1 MHNFSCDEFD
11 EYIQKKRR
19 SSMKQKL
26 MSSIGGC
33 LLLAFLLLAFPI
45 RGQAADPIIVT
56 DDDNGVKVQYELSKR
71 GDSADT
77 YSAVIS
83 FADEDATPEKLHIKS
98 KVKDANGT
106 SYEIRDIKSVAYKDS
121 LESVKIEEG
130 ITSMAEGVWGK
141 GYADSDTVTISFPS
155 TLEDVEDGF
164 LNWDKHSDSVIVP
177 TWLSKMKPENGVVY
191 AGKVAVYVPSAAE
204 ETGAAKETAI
214 TFKDGCTKIAH
225 KALFKN
231 TDVEKVNIPASV
243 KAIGGAAFSGCTE
256 LSQVNFAADAQ
267 IEDLGWRAFY
277 DCTALT
283 SIKIPDSVTRIGTET
298 FSGCTNLATIDISK
312 KSKLTQIEYGAF
324 GYYPYKIDL
333 KSLGEFS
340 DINPS
345 GPLTSVMGVKVEE
358 IYLPRESIKN
368 YGGGSAAGLFAG
380 CTTLEKVT
388 IGSSGDSKAQLP
400 YEMFAG
406 CTNLK
411 TVNMDKNVNTIGTA
425 AFAECTG
432 LKSIDLTGVKEIMP
446 YAFTKAGL
454 SEVTIPSSVEKIGG
468 IAFGGCISLETMT
481 LESRWS
487 GEDSVYRRMV
497 NILGNFSYVKGEYS
511 YNMHTSSEQVNNPI
525 RSNEEFREKY
535 PGQTAIKTLII
546 KNDGEGTAL
555 DNSSAFAAHLVSL
568 ENVTLPE
575 GMKTIPSGAFKQ
587 CFSLKKVVL
596 PSSIETIGNNA
607 FDSDVNLDI
616 DFTKLTNL
624 TSIGSQAF
632 SIINA
637 NGGNSVGGSYDK
649 KYTDEITDNGGIKN
663 IILPESVKTIGSGAF
678 FGQRNVKKIVIP
690 ESVTSIQGQA
700 FQMIPALE
708 ELEVYASLD
717 KVSGSSFN
725 EVFWSNTRN
734 DSTITGKLKKVIL
747 GESYSATGKIGSA
760 LFYGLDFDEIDIQ
773 MNNIQNLGSSMFM
786 KNTRLKSFTVP
797 KTVKVI
803 NQAAFYETTALK
815 DITIPKNVQTIDV
828 EAFRKSGLEKI
839 WILNKDLVI
848 KEPTTED
855 VTEEESASK
864 TKVYIY
870 NPKETV
876 EDFIAIPK
884 NVTIYGYAG
893 STAEAYAQK
902 NGNKFVVINPEN
914 KVIFDSVG
922 GSKVEEQT
930 IECGE
935 FAKKPADPAK
945 EGYTFKGWYTN
956 KECTNAFDFDKD
968 SIKEE
973 TTLYAKWEKNPSSKP
988 ETKPAI
994 KKNAKVTRGKYI
1006 YKVTSVTK
1014 KQNGNV
1020 QVCGFAKGKKAATIV
1035 IPSTITINGKKFKVT
1050 SIAPKAFLK
1059 NKTVKKVV
1067 IGNNVKIVGT
1077 KAFYN
1082 AKKLYTITIGK
1093 NVTTIKSQAFGKL
1106 PKLKKV
1112 VVRSKKLKKLKK
1124 IKKKIFKPVKHK
1136 FTIK

>member
-1 MHNFSCDEFD
+1 
-11 EYIQKKRR
+11 
-19 SSMKQKL
+19 
-26 MSSIGGC
+26 
-33 LLLAFLLLAFPI
+33 
-45 RGQAADPIIVT
+45 
-56 DDDNGVKVQYELSKR
+56 
-71 GDSADT
+71 
-77 YSAVIS
+77 
-83 FADEDATPEKLHIKS
+83 
-98 KVKDANGT
+98 
-106 SYEIRDIKSVAYKDS
+106 
-121 LESVKIEEG
+121 
-130 ITSMAEGVWGK
+130 
-141 GYADSDTVTISFPS
+141 
-155 TLEDVEDGF
+155 
-164 LNWDKHSDSVIVP
+164 
-177 TWLSKMKPENGVVY
+177 
-191 AGKVAVYVPSAAE
+191 
-204 ETGAAKETAI
+204 
-214 TFKDGCTKIAH
+214 
-225 KALFKN
+225 
-231 TDVEKVNIPASV
+231 
-243 KAIGGAAFSGCTE
+243 
-256 LSQVNFAADAQ
+256 
-267 IEDLGWRAFY
+267 
-277 DCTALT
+277 
-283 SIKIPDSVTRIGTET
+283 
-298 FSGCTNLATIDISK
+298 
-312 KSKLTQIEYGAF
+312 
-324 GYYPYKIDL
+324 
-333 KSLGEFS
+333 
-340 DINPS
+340 
-345 GPLTSVMGVKVEE
+345 
-358 IYLPRESIKN
+358 
-368 YGGGSAAGLFAG
+368 
-380 CTTLEKVT
+380 
-388 IGSSGDSKAQLP
+388 
-400 YEMFAG
+400 
-406 CTNLK
+406 
-411 TVNMDKNVNTIGTA
+411 MDKNVKTIGTA

-432 LKSIDLTGVKEIMP
+432 LKSIDLTEVKEVMS
-446 YAFTKAGL
+446 YAFIKAGL
-454 SEVTIPSSVEKIGG
+454 SEVTIPSSVEKIGA
-468 IAFGGCISLETMT
+468 ITFGGCTSLETMT
-481 LESRWS
+481 LESRLS
-487 GEDSVYRRMV
+487 GEDLGFRKMV
-497 NILGNFSYVKGEYS
+497 SILGNFSYVKGKYS
-511 YNMHTSSEQVNNPI
+511 YNMHTSDEQVNNPI
-525 RSNEEFREKY
+525 RSNEEFRAKY

-546 KNDGEGTAL
+546 KNDGVGTAL
-555 DNSSAFAAHLVSL
+555 DNSSAFAAHIVSL

-575 GMKTIPSGAFKQ
+575 GMETIPSGAFKQ

-596 PSSIETIGNNA
+596 PSSIKTIGNNA

-624 TSIGSQAF
+624 NSIGDYAF

-637 NGGNSVGGSYDK
+637 NGGNSAEGDSYT
-649 KYTDEITDNGGIKN
+649 KYKDEIKDGGIKN
-663 IILPESVKTIGSGAF
+663 IILPESVKTIGSRAF

-690 ESVTSIQGQA
+690 KSVTSIQGQA

-734 DSTITGKLKKVIL
+734 DSTGKLKKVIL

-786 KNTRLKSFTVP
+786 KNKKLKSFTVP

-815 DITIPKNVQTIDV
+815 DITIPKNVQTMDV

-855 VTEEESASK
+855 VTEEESAAK

-1067 IGNNVKIVGT
+1067 IGNNVKVVGT

>member
-1 MHNFSCDEFD
+1 M
-11 EYIQKKRR
+11 
-19 SSMKQKL
+19 
-26 MSSIGGC
+26 
-33 LLLAFLLLAFPI
+33 
-45 RGQAADPIIVT
+45 
-56 DDDNGVKVQYELSKR
+56 
-71 GDSADT
+71 
-77 YSAVIS
+77 
-83 FADEDATPEKLHIKS
+83 
-98 KVKDANGT
+98 
-106 SYEIRDIKSVAYKDS
+106 
-121 LESVKIEEG
+121 
-130 ITSMAEGVWGK
+130 
-141 GYADSDTVTISFPS
+141 
-155 TLEDVEDGF
+155 
-164 LNWDKHSDSVIVP
+164 
-177 TWLSKMKPENGVVY
+177 
-191 AGKVAVYVPSAAE
+191 
-204 ETGAAKETAI
+204 
-214 TFKDGCTKIAH
+214 
-225 KALFKN
+225 
-231 TDVEKVNIPASV
+231 
-243 KAIGGAAFSGCTE
+243 
-256 LSQVNFAADAQ
+256 NFAADAQ
-267 IEDLGWRAFY
+267 IEDLDWRAFY

-298 FSGCTNLATIDISK
+298 FSGCTSLATIDISK
-312 KSKLTQIEYGAF
+312 ESKLTKIEYGAF

-333 KSLGEFS
+333 KSLGNFY

-345 GPLTSVMGVKVEE
+345 GPSTSAQGVKVKE
-358 IYLPRESIKN
+358 IYLPKESIKN

-388 IGSSGDSKAQLP
+388 IGSSGDSKAELTKAELP

-406 CTNLK
+406 CTNLT
-411 TVNMDKNVNTIGTA
+411 TVNMDKNVKTIGTA

-432 LKSIDLTGVKEIMP
+432 LKSIDLTEVKEVMS
-446 YAFTKAGL
+446 YAFIKAGL
-454 SEVTIPSSVEKIGG
+454 SEVTIPSSVEKIGA
-468 IAFGGCISLETMT
+468 ITFGGCTSLETMT
-481 LESRWS
+481 LESRLS
-487 GEDSVYRRMV
+487 GEDLGFRKMV
-497 NILGNFSYVKGEYS
+497 SILGNFSYVKGKYS
-511 YNMHTSSEQVNNPI
+511 YNMHTSDEQVNNPI
-525 RSNEEFREKY
+525 RSNEEFRAKY

-546 KNDGEGTAL
+546 KNDGVGTAL
-555 DNSSAFAAHLVSL
+555 DNSSAFAAHIVSL

-575 GMKTIPSGAFKQ
+575 GMETIPSGAFKQ

-596 PSSIETIGNNA
+596 PSSIKTIGNNA

-624 TSIGSQAF
+624 NSIGDYAF

-637 NGGNSVGGSYDK
+637 NGGNSAEGDSYT
-649 KYTDEITDNGGIKN
+649 KYKDEIKDGGIKN
-663 IILPESVKTIGSGAF
+663 IILPESVKTIGSRAF

-690 ESVTSIQGQA
+690 KSVTSIQGQA

-786 KNTRLKSFTVP
+786 KNKKLKSFTVP

-815 DITIPKNVQTIDV
+815 DITIPKNVQTMDV

-855 VTEEESASK
+855 VTEEESAAK

-1067 IGNNVKIVGT
+1067 IGNNVKVVGT

>member
-1 MHNFSCDEFD
+1 
-11 EYIQKKRR
+11 
-19 SSMKQKL
+19 MKQKL

-45 RGQAADPIIVT
+45 RGQAADSITVT

-71 GDSADT
+71 GDSAGT
-77 YSAVIS
+77 YSAAIS
-83 FADEDATPEKLHIKS
+83 FVDEDATPEELHIKS
-98 KVKDANGT
+98 KVTDENGT
-106 SYEIRDIKSVAYKDS
+106 SYAIRDIKSVAYKDS
-121 LESVKIEEG
+121 LKLVKIEEG
-130 ITSMAEGVWGK
+130 ITSMAGGAWK
-141 GYADSDTVTISFPS
+141 TGYADSDTVTISFPS

-164 LNWDKHSDSVIVP
+164 LNWDKHPDSVIVP
-177 TWLSKMKPENGVVY
+177 KWLSKMKPENGVVY

-497 NILGNFSYVKGEYS
+497 NILGNFSYVKGKYS

>member
-1 MHNFSCDEFD
+1 
-11 EYIQKKRR
+11 
-19 SSMKQKL
+19 MKQKL

-56 DDDNGVKVQYELSKR
+56 DDDNGVKVQYELSQR
-71 GDSADT
+71 RDSADT

-130 ITSMAEGVWGK
+130 ITSMAEGVWEK

-164 LNWDKHSDSVIVP
+164 LNWDKHPDSVIVP

-191 AGKVAVYVPSAAE
+191 AGKVAVYVPKAE
-204 ETGAAKETAI
+204 NDASKVSEI

-231 TDVEKVNIPASV
+231 TDVTKVNIPASV
-243 KAIGGAAFSGCTE
+243 KAIGGAAFAGCTE
-256 LSQVNFAADAQ
+256 LSQVNFAANAQ
-267 IEDLGWRAFY
+267 IEDLDWRAFY

-298 FSGCTNLATIDISK
+298 FSGCTSLATIDISK
-312 KSKLTQIEYGAF
+312 ESKLTRIEYGAF

-333 KSLGEFS
+333 KSLGDFS

-345 GPLTSVMGVKVEE
+345 GTLKDGLGVKVKE
-358 IYLPRESIKN
+358 IYLPKESIKN
-368 YGGGSAAGLFAG
+368 YKGGSAAGLFAG

-388 IGSSGDSKAQLP
+388 IGSSGDAKAELP

-406 CTNLK
+406 CTNLT
-411 TVNMDKNVNTIGTA
+411 TVNMDKNVKTIGTA

-432 LKSIDLTGVKEIMP
+432 LKSIDLTEVKEVMS

-454 SEVTIPSSVEKIGG
+454 SEVTIPSSVEKIGA
-468 IAFGGCISLETMT
+468 IAFGGCTSLETMT

-487 GEDSVYRRMV
+487 GEDSESRRMV
-497 NILGNFSYVKGEYS
+497 NILGNFSYVKGKYS

-994 KKNAKVTRGKYI
+994 KKNAKVTSGKYI

-1014 KQNGNV
+1014 NQTGTI
-1020 QVCGFAKGKKAATIV
+1020 QICGFAKGKKAATIV

-1067 IGNNVKIVGT
+1067 IGNNVKVVGT

-1124 IKKKIFKPVKHK
+1124 IKKKIDALSQ
-1136 FTIK
+1136 

>member
-1 MHNFSCDEFD
+1 
-11 EYIQKKRR
+11 
-19 SSMKQKL
+19 MKQKL

-33 LLLAFLLLAFPI
+33 LLLAFLLLAFPT
-45 RGQAADPIIVT
+45 RGQAADSITVT
-56 DDDNGVKVQYELSKR
+56 DDDNGVKVQYELSQR
-71 GDSADT
+71 RDSADT
-77 YSAVIS
+77 YSAAIS
-83 FADEDATPEKLHIKS
+83 FADEDAQPEELHIKS
-98 KVKDANGT
+98 KVTDENGT
-106 SYEIRDIKSVAYKDS
+106 SYAIRDIKSVAYKDS

-130 ITSMAEGVWGK
+130 ITSMDGGAWEK
-141 GYADSDTVTISFPS
+141 GYANSDTVKISFPS

-164 LNWDKHSDSVIVP
+164 LNWDKHPDSVIVP

-191 AGKVAVYVPSAAE
+191 AGKVAVYVPEAE
-204 ETGAAKETAI
+204 KVSEI

-231 TDVEKVNIPASV
+231 TDVKKVNIPASV
-243 KAIGGAAFSGCTE
+243 KAIGGAAFAGCTN

-267 IEDLGWRAFY
+267 IEDLDWRAFY

-298 FSGCTNLATIDISK
+298 FSGCTSLATIDISK
-312 KSKLTQIEYGAF
+312 ESKLTKIEYGAF

-333 KSLGEFS
+333 KSLGNFY

-345 GPLTSVMGVKVEE
+345 GPSTSAQGVKVKE
-358 IYLPRESIKN
+358 IYLPKESIKN

-388 IGSSGDSKAQLP
+388 IGSSGDSKAELTKAELP

-406 CTNLK
+406 CTNLT
-411 TVNMDKNVNTIGTA
+411 TVNMDKNVKTIGTA

-432 LKSIDLTGVKEIMP
+432 LKSIDLTEVKEVMS
-446 YAFTKAGL
+446 YAFIKAGL
-454 SEVTIPSSVEKIGG
+454 SEVTIPSSVEKIGA
-468 IAFGGCISLETMT
+468 ITFGGCTSLETMT
-481 LESRWS
+481 LESRLS
-487 GEDSVYRRMV
+487 GEDLGFRKMV
-497 NILGNFSYVKGEYS
+497 SILGNFSYVKGKYS
-511 YNMHTSSEQVNNPI
+511 YNMHTSDEQVNNPI
-525 RSNEEFREKY
+525 RSNEEFRAKY

-546 KNDGEGTAL
+546 KNDGVGTAL
-555 DNSSAFAAHLVSL
+555 DNSSAFAAHIVSL

-575 GMKTIPSGAFKQ
+575 GMETIPSGAFKQ

-596 PSSIETIGNNA
+596 PSSIKTIGNNA

-624 TSIGSQAF
+624 NSNGDYAF

-637 NGGNSVGGSYDK
+637 NGGNSAEGDSYT
-649 KYTDEITDNGGIKN
+649 KYKDEIKDGGIKN
-663 IILPESVKTIGSGAF
+663 IILPESVKTIGSRAF

-690 ESVTSIQGQA
+690 KSVTSIQGQA

-734 DSTITGKLKKVIL
+734 DSTGKLKKVIL

-786 KNTRLKSFTVP
+786 KNKKLKSFTVP

>member
-1 MHNFSCDEFD
+1 
-11 EYIQKKRR
+11 
-19 SSMKQKL
+19 MKQKL

-33 LLLAFLLLAFPI
+33 LLLAFLLLVFPI
-45 RGQAADPIIVT
+45 RGQAADSITVT

-71 GDSADT
+71 GDSAGT
-77 YSAVIS
+77 YSAAIS
-83 FADEDATPEKLHIKS
+83 FVDEDATPEKLHIKS
-98 KVKDANGT
+98 KVTDANGT
-106 SYEIRDIKSVAYKDS
+106 YEIKNIESVAYKNS
-121 LESVKIEEG
+121 LKLVKIEEG
-130 ITSMAEGVWGK
+130 ITSMAGGAWK
-141 GYADSDTVTISFPS
+141 TGYADSDTVKISFPS
-155 TLEDVEDGF
+155 TLEDVEDSF
-164 LNWDKHSDSVIVP
+164 LNWDKHQDSVIVP
-177 TWLSKMKPENGVVY
+177 KWLSKMQSENGVVY
-191 AGKVAVYVPSAAE
+191 AGKVAVYVPKAE
-204 ETGAAKETAI
+204 NDASKVSEI

-231 TDVEKVNIPASV
+231 TDVTKVNIPASV
-243 KAIGGAAFSGCTE
+243 KAIGGAAFSGCTN
-256 LSQVNFAADAQ
+256 LLQVNFAANAQ
-267 IEDLGWRAFY
+267 IKDLDWRAFY

-298 FSGCTNLATIDISK
+298 FSGCTSLATIDISK
-312 KSKLTQIEYGAF
+312 ESKLTKIEYGAF

-333 KSLGEFS
+333 KSLGNFY

-345 GPLTSVMGVKVEE
+345 GPSTSAQGVKVKE
-358 IYLPRESIKN
+358 IYLPKESIKN

-388 IGSSGDSKAQLP
+388 IGSSGDAKAELPKAELP

-487 GEDSVYRRMV
+487 GEDSGYRRMV

-525 RSNEEFREKY
+525 RSNEEFRANY

-624 TSIGSQAF
+624 TSIGDYAF

-637 NGGNSVGGSYDK
+637 NGGNSAEGDSYT
-649 KYTDEITDNGGIKN
+649 KYKDEIKDGGIKN
-663 IILPESVKTIGSGAF
+663 IILPESVKTIGSRAF

-690 ESVTSIQGQA
+690 KSVTSIQGQA

-734 DSTITGKLKKVIL
+734 DSTGKLKKVIL

-803 NQAAFYETTALK
+803 NQAAFYGTTALK
-815 DITIPKNVQTIDV
+815 DITIPKNVQTMDV

-855 VTEEESASK
+855 VTEEESAAK

-870 NPKETV
+870 DPKETV
-876 EDFIAIPK
+876 KDFIAIPK
-884 NVTIYGYAG
+884 DVTIYGYAG
-893 STAEAYAQK
+893 STAEAYAKQ

-988 ETKPAI
+988 ETPAKPETKPAI

-1014 KQNGNV
+1014 NQTGTV
-1020 QVCGFAKGKKAATIV
+1020 QVCGFAKGKKAATIA

-1067 IGNNVKIVGT
+1067 IGNNVKVVGT

-1082 AKKLYTITIGK
+1082 AKKLHTITIGK
-1093 NVTTIKSQAFGKL
+1093 NVITIKSQAFGKL

>member
-1 MHNFSCDEFD
+1 
-11 EYIQKKRR
+11 
-19 SSMKQKL
+19 MKQKL

-45 RGQAADPIIVT
+45 RGQAADPITVT
-56 DDDNGVKVQYELSKR
+56 DGGVVQYKLSQR
-71 GDSADT
+71 EDSAGT
-77 YSAVIS
+77 YSAAIS
-83 FADEDATPEKLHIKS
+83 FADGAQPEELHIKS
-98 KVKDANGT
+98 KVTDANGT

-121 LESVKIEEG
+121 LRSVEIEEG
-130 ITSMAEGVWGK
+130 ITSMAGGAWGN

-164 LNWDKHSDSVIVP
+164 LKWEDKQQNSVIVP
-177 TWLSKMKPENGVVY
+177 KWLSKMQSENGVVY
-191 AGKVAVYVPSAAE
+191 AGQVAVYVSDAS
-204 ETGAAKETAI
+204 KVSKI

-231 TDVEKVNIPASV
+231 TDVKKVNIPASV
-243 KAIGGAAFSGCTE
+243 KAIGGAAFSGCTN

-267 IEDLGWRAFY
+267 IEDLDWRAFY

-298 FSGCTNLATIDISK
+298 FSGCTSLATVDISK
-312 KSKLTQIEYGAF
+312 ESKLTQIEYGAF
-324 GYYPYKIDL
+324 GYYPCKKLDVNSIWENKYVNKPQESRYYLAAYRPDEIRDNAGVPVKKIY
-333 KSLGEFS
+333 
-340 DINPS
+340 IP
-345 GPLTSVMGVKVEE
+345 
-358 IYLPRESIKN
+358 
-368 YGGGSAAGLFAG
+368 AAVAATGLFAQSE
-380 CTTLEKVT
+380 TLEEVT
-388 IGSSGDSKAQLP
+388 FGNAEGISVELP
-400 YEMFAG
+400 FEMFAQ

-411 TVNMDKNVNTIGTA
+411 TVNFDGNVSNIGVA
-425 AFAECTG
+425 AFTGCESLQSVNLDGVESLDVYAFAKTG
-432 LKSIDLTGVKEIMP
+432 LK
-446 YAFTKAGL
+446 
-454 SEVTIPSSVEKIGG
+454 EVTIPESVSNVRE
-468 IAFGGCISLETMT
+468 IAFGGCTALETMT
-481 LESRWS
+481 IESS
-487 GEDSVYRRMV
+487 LSKQSVSQLSD
-497 NILGNFSYVKGEYS
+497 ILGNIDYGPIVYDEDGKEINYYF
-511 YNMHTSSEQVNNPI
+511 HTTNVQQNTPV
-525 RSNEEFREKY
+525 RSNAAFKKLY
-535 PGQTAIKTLII
+535 PNQTALRVLNIKKDSNG
-546 KNDGEGTAL
+546 KNVLEER
-555 DNSSAFAAHLVSL
+555 SSFAAHLPGL
-568 ENVTLPE
+568 EEVTLPE
-575 GMKTIPSGAFKQ
+575 GIKKIPSYAFSQ
-587 CFSLKKVVL
+587 CFSLKDVAIPESVQ
-596 PSSIETIGNNA
+596 TIGIQA
-607 FDSDVNLDI
+607 FSFDVSLDI

-624 TSIGSQAF
+624 TSIEWGAF

-637 NGGNSVGGSYDK
+637 NGGNSAGGDDDTR
-649 KYTDEITDNGGIKN
+649 YTDEITDNGGIKN
-663 IILPESVKTIGSGAF
+663 IILPESVNTIGSGAF

-690 ESVTSIQGQA
+690 KSVTSIGTSA

-708 ELEVYASLD
+708 ELEIYASLNMVD
-717 KVSGSSFN
+717 HTSFDN
-725 EVFWSNTRN
+725 VFWSNTRKN
-734 DSTITGKLKKVIL
+734 KSTVKGKLKKIIL
-747 GESYSATGKIGSA
+747 GENYSATGEIGSA

-803 NQAAFYETTALK
+803 NQAAFYETTELK
-815 DITIPKNVQTIDV
+815 EITIPKNVQTMDV

-848 KEPTTED
+848 KEPTTEN
-855 VTEEESASK
+855 VTEEESAAK

-870 NPKETV
+870 NPKEKV
-876 EDFIAIPK
+876 KDFIAIPK
-884 NVTIYGYAG
+884 DVTIYGYAG
-893 STAEAYAQK
+893 STAEAYAKQ
-902 NGNKFVVINPEN
+902 NGNKFVAINPEN

-973 TTLYAKWEKNPSSKP
+973 TTLYAKWEKNSSTKP
-988 ETKPAI
+988 VTPTEPTTAADQTKPAAGETI
-994 KKNAKVTRGKYI
+994 QKNTKVTRGKYI

-1014 KQNGNV
+1014 NQTGTV
-1020 QVCGFAKGKKAATIV
+1020 QVCGFAKGKKAATIA

-1059 NKTVKKVV
+1059 NKTAKKVV
-1067 IGNNVKIVGT
+1067 IGNNVKVVGT

-1082 AKKLYTITIGK
+1082 AKKLHTITIGK
-1093 NVTTIKSQAFGKL
+1093 NVTTIKRQAFGKL

>member
-1 MHNFSCDEFD
+1 
-11 EYIQKKRR
+11 
-19 SSMKQKL
+19 MKQKL

-45 RGQAADPIIVT
+45 RGQAADSITVT
-56 DDDNGVKVQYELSKR
+56 DDDNGVKVQYELSQR
-71 GDSADT
+71 RDSADT
-77 YSAVIS
+77 YSAAIS
-83 FADEDATPEKLHIKS
+83 FADEDATPEELHIKS
-98 KVKDANGT
+98 KVTDANGT
-106 SYEIRDIKSVAYKDS
+106 SYAIRDIKRVAYKDS
-121 LESVKIEEG
+121 LKLVKIEEG
-130 ITSMAEGVWGK
+130 ITSMAGGAWK
-141 GYADSDTVTISFPS
+141 TGYADSDTVTISFPS

-164 LNWDKHSDSVIVP
+164 LNWDKHPDSVIVP
-177 TWLSKMKPENGVVY
+177 KWLSKMKPENGVVY

-243 KAIGGAAFSGCTE
+243 KAIGGAAFSGCTN
-256 LSQVNFAADAQ
+256 LSQVNFAANAQ

-368 YGGGSAAGLFAG
+368 YGGGSAAGIFAG

-388 IGSSGDSKAQLP
+388 IGSSGDSKAELP

-994 KKNAKVTRGKYI
+994 KKNAKVTSGKYI

-1014 KQNGNV
+1014 NQTGTI
-1020 QVCGFAKGKKAATIV
+1020 QICGFAKGKKAATIV

-1067 IGNNVKIVGT
+1067 IGNNVKVVGT

>member
-1 MHNFSCDEFD
+1 
-11 EYIQKKRR
+11 
-19 SSMKQKL
+19 MKQKL

-45 RGQAADPIIVT
+45 RGQAADSITVT
-56 DDDNGVKVQYELSKR
+56 DDDNGVKVQYELSQR
-71 GDSADT
+71 RDSADT
-77 YSAVIS
+77 YSAAIS

-164 LNWDKHSDSVIVP
+164 LNWDKHPDSVIVP

-191 AGKVAVYVPSAAE
+191 AGKVAVYVPEAE
-204 ETGAAKETAI
+204 KVSEI

-231 TDVEKVNIPASV
+231 TDVKKVNIPASV
-243 KAIGGAAFSGCTE
+243 KAIGGAAFSGCTN
-256 LSQVNFAADAQ
+256 LSQVNFAANAQ

-277 DCTALT
+277 DCTVLT

-298 FSGCTNLATIDISK
+298 FSGCTSLATIDISK
-312 KSKLTQIEYGAF
+312 ESKLTQIEYGAF
-324 GYYPYKIDL
+324 GYYPCKKL
-333 KSLGEFS
+333 
-340 DINPS
+340 DINSIWENKYVNDPQRS
-345 GPLTSVMGVKVEE
+345 RYLIPLSTNGIRDKAGVPVKK
-358 IYLPRESIKN
+358 IYIP
-368 YGGGSAAGLFAG
+368 AAVAATGLFAQSE
-380 CTTLEKVT
+380 TLEEVTFGKAEGIKKVE
-388 IGSSGDSKAQLP
+388 LP
-400 YEMFAG
+400 FEMFAQ

-411 TVNMDKNVNTIGTA
+411 TVNFDGNVNNIGVA
-425 AFAECTG
+425 AFIGCESLQSVNLDGVESLDTYAFAKSG
-432 LKSIDLTGVKEIMP
+432 LK
-446 YAFTKAGL
+446 
-454 SEVTIPSSVEKIGG
+454 EVTIPQSVSNVGA
-468 IAFGGCISLETMT
+468 IAFGGCTALETMT
-481 LESRWS
+481 IESSLS
-487 GEDSVYRRMV
+487 GQSQYARQLLD
-497 NILGNFSYVKGEYS
+497 ILGNIDYVK
-511 YNMHTSSEQVNNPI
+511 NDNLHTTNVQQNTPV
-525 RSNEEFREKY
+525 RSNADFRKLY
-535 PGQTAIKTLII
+535 PNQTALRVLNIKMDSNG
-546 KNDGEGTAL
+546 KNVLEGRK
-555 DNSSAFAAHLVSL
+555 NFAAHLPSL
-568 ENVTLPE
+568 EEVTLPE
-575 GMKTIPSGAFKQ
+575 GIKEIPPTTFLQ
-587 CFSLKKVVL
+587 CFSLKDV
-596 PSSIETIGNNA
+596 SIPESVQTIGYQA
-607 FDSDVNLDI
+607 FSCDISLDI

-624 TSIGSQAF
+624 TSIGDYAF

-637 NGGNSVGGSYDK
+637 NGGNSAEGDSYT
-649 KYTDEITDNGGIKN
+649 KYKDEIKDGGIKN

-690 ESVTSIQGQA
+690 KSVTSIQGQA

-734 DSTITGKLKKVIL
+734 DSTITGKLKKIIL
-747 GESYSATGKIGSA
+747 GENYSATGKIGSA

-786 KNTRLKSFTVP
+786 KNKKLKSFTVP

>member
-1 MHNFSCDEFD
+1 M
-11 EYIQKKRR
+11 
-19 SSMKQKL
+19 
-26 MSSIGGC
+26 
-33 LLLAFLLLAFPI
+33 
-45 RGQAADPIIVT
+45 
-56 DDDNGVKVQYELSKR
+56 
-71 GDSADT
+71 
-77 YSAVIS
+77 
-83 FADEDATPEKLHIKS
+83 
-98 KVKDANGT
+98 
-106 SYEIRDIKSVAYKDS
+106 
-121 LESVKIEEG
+121 
-130 ITSMAEGVWGK
+130 
-141 GYADSDTVTISFPS
+141 
-155 TLEDVEDGF
+155 
-164 LNWDKHSDSVIVP
+164 
-177 TWLSKMKPENGVVY
+177 
-191 AGKVAVYVPSAAE
+191 
-204 ETGAAKETAI
+204 
-214 TFKDGCTKIAH
+214 
-225 KALFKN
+225 
-231 TDVEKVNIPASV
+231 
-243 KAIGGAAFSGCTE
+243 
-256 LSQVNFAADAQ
+256 NFAADAQ
-267 IEDLGWRAFY
+267 IEDLDWRAFY

-298 FSGCTNLATIDISK
+298 FSGCTSLATIDISK
-312 KSKLTQIEYGAF
+312 ESKLTKIEYGAF

-333 KSLGEFS
+333 KSLGNFY

-345 GPLTSVMGVKVEE
+345 GPSTSAQGVKVKE
-358 IYLPRESIKN
+358 IYLPKESIKN

-388 IGSSGDSKAQLP
+388 IGSSGDSKAELTKAELP

-406 CTNLK
+406 CTNLT
-411 TVNMDKNVNTIGTA
+411 TVNMDKNVKTIGTA

-432 LKSIDLTGVKEIMP
+432 LKSIDLTEVKEVMS
-446 YAFTKAGL
+446 YAFIKAGL
-454 SEVTIPSSVEKIGG
+454 SEVTIPSSVEKIGA
-468 IAFGGCISLETMT
+468 ITFGGCTSLETMT
-481 LESRWS
+481 LESRLS
-487 GEDSVYRRMV
+487 GEDLGFRKMV
-497 NILGNFSYVKGEYS
+497 SILGNFSYVKGKYS
-511 YNMHTSSEQVNNPI
+511 YNMHTSDEQVNNPI
-525 RSNEEFREKY
+525 RSNEEFRAKY

-546 KNDGEGTAL
+546 KNDGVGTAL
-555 DNSSAFAAHLVSL
+555 DNSSAFAAHIVSL

-575 GMKTIPSGAFKQ
+575 GMETIPSGAFKQ
-587 CFSLKKVVL
+587 CVSLKKVVL
-596 PSSIETIGNNA
+596 PSSIKTIGNNA

-624 TSIGSQAF
+624 NSIGDYAF

-637 NGGNSVGGSYDK
+637 NGGNSAEGDSYT
-649 KYTDEITDNGGIKN
+649 KYKDEIKDGGIKN
-663 IILPESVKTIGSGAF
+663 IILPESVKTIGSRAF

-690 ESVTSIQGQA
+690 KSVTSIQGQA

-734 DSTITGKLKKVIL
+734 DSTGKLKKVIL

-786 KNTRLKSFTVP
+786 KNKKLKSFTVP

-815 DITIPKNVQTIDV
+815 DITIPKNVQTMDV

-855 VTEEESASK
+855 VTEEESAAK

-1067 IGNNVKIVGT
+1067 IGNNVKVVGT

>member
-1 MHNFSCDEFD
+1 
-11 EYIQKKRR
+11 
-19 SSMKQKL
+19 MKQKL

-45 RGQAADPIIVT
+45 RGQAADSITVT
-56 DDDNGVKVQYELSKR
+56 DNDNGVKVQYELSQR
-71 GDSADT
+71 RDSADT
-77 YSAVIS
+77 YSAAIS
-83 FADEDATPEKLHIKS
+83 FADEDAQPQELHIKS
-98 KVKDANGT
+98 KVTDENGT
-106 SYEIRDIKSVAYKDS
+106 SYEIKNIESVAYKDS
-121 LESVKIEEG
+121 LQSVKIEEG
-130 ITSMAEGVWGK
+130 ITSMAGGAWK
-141 GYADSDTVTISFPS
+141 NGYADSDTVTISFPS
-155 TLEDVEDGF
+155 TLEDVEDSF
-164 LNWDKHSDSVIVP
+164 LKWKEHPNSVIVP
-177 TWLSKMKPENGVVY
+177 KWLSKMKPENGVVY
-191 AGKVAVYVPSAAE
+191 AGKVAVYVPTAE
-204 ETGAAKETAI
+204 NDASKVSEI

-243 KAIGGAAFSGCTE
+243 KAIGGAAFAGCTN
-256 LSQVNFAADAQ
+256 LSQVNFAANAQ
-267 IEDLGWRAFY
+267 IEDLDWRAFY

-283 SIKIPDSVTRIGTET
+283 SIKIPNSVTRIGTET
-298 FSGCTNLATIDISK
+298 FSGCTSLATIDISK
-312 KSKLTQIEYGAF
+312 ESKLTKIEYGAF

-388 IGSSGDSKAQLP
+388 IGSSGDAKAELP

-690 ESVTSIQGQA
+690 KSVTSIQGQA

-815 DITIPKNVQTIDV
+815 DITIPKNVKTMDV

-848 KEPTTED
+848 KEPTTEA
-855 VTEEESASK
+855 VTEEESATK
-864 TKVYIY
+864 TKVYTAS
-870 NPKETV
+870 NESV
-876 EDFIAIPK
+876 EDFVAIPK
-884 NVTIYGYAG
+884 NVTIYGYAD
-893 STAEAYAQK
+893 STAEAYAKK
-902 NGNKFVVINPEN
+902 NGNTFIAINPEN
-914 KVIFDSVG
+914 KVIFDSLG

-930 IECGE
+930 VECGE
-935 FAKKPADPAK
+935 MAKKPADPAK

-988 ETKPAI
+988 GTPAKPVTKPAI

-1020 QVCGFAKGKKAATIV
+1020 QVCGFAKGKKAATIA

-1067 IGNNVKIVGT
+1067 IGNNVKVVGT

-1082 AKKLYTITIGK
+1082 AKKLHTITIGK

>member
-1 MHNFSCDEFD
+1 
-11 EYIQKKRR
+11 
-19 SSMKQKL
+19 MKQKL

>member
-1 MHNFSCDEFD
+1 
-11 EYIQKKRR
+11 
-19 SSMKQKL
+19 MKQKL

-45 RGQAADPIIVT
+45 RGQAADSITVT

-71 GDSADT
+71 GDSAGT
-77 YSAVIS
+77 YSAAIS
-83 FADEDATPEKLHIKS
+83 FVDEDATPEELHIKS
-98 KVKDANGT
+98 KVTDENGT
-106 SYEIRDIKSVAYKDS
+106 SYAIRDIKSVAYKDS
-121 LESVKIEEG
+121 LKLVKIEEG
-130 ITSMAEGVWGK
+130 ITSMAGGAWK
-141 GYADSDTVTISFPS
+141 TGYADSDTVTISFPS

-164 LNWDKHSDSVIVP
+164 LNWDKHPDSVIVP
-177 TWLSKMKPENGVVY
+177 KWLSKMKPENGVVY

-345 GPLTSVMGVKVEE
+345 GPLKDGLGVKVKE
-358 IYLPRESIKN
+358 IYLPKESIKN
-368 YGGGSAAGLFAG
+368 YKGGSAAGLFAG

-388 IGSSGDSKAQLP
+388 IGSSGDAKAELP

-406 CTNLK
+406 CTNLT
-411 TVNMDKNVNTIGTA
+411 TVNMDKNVKTIGTA

-432 LKSIDLTGVKEIMP
+432 LKSIDLTEVKEVMS

-454 SEVTIPSSVEKIGG
+454 SEVTIPSSVEKIGA

-637 NGGNSVGGSYDK
+637 NGGNSAGGDDYK
-649 KYTDEITDNGGIKN
+649 RYYTDKIDNGGIKN
-663 IILPESVKTIGSGAF
+663 IILPESVKAIGSGAF

-734 DSTITGKLKKVIL
+734 DSTITGKLKKIIL
-747 GESYSATGKIGSA
+747 GENYSATGKIGSA

-786 KNTRLKSFTVP
+786 KNKKLKSFTVP

-994 KKNAKVTRGKYI
+994 KKNAKVTSGKYI

-1014 KQNGNV
+1014 NQTGTI
-1020 QVCGFAKGKKAATIV
+1020 QICGFAKGKKAATIV

-1067 IGNNVKIVGT
+1067 IGNNVKVVGT

>member
-1 MHNFSCDEFD
+1 
-11 EYIQKKRR
+11 
-19 SSMKQKL
+19 MKQKL

-45 RGQAADPIIVT
+45 RGQAADSITVT

-71 GDSADT
+71 GDSAGT
-77 YSAVIS
+77 YSAAIS
-83 FADEDATPEKLHIKS
+83 FVDEDATPEELHIKS
-98 KVKDANGT
+98 KVTDENGT
-106 SYEIRDIKSVAYKDS
+106 SYAIRDIKSVAYKDS
-121 LESVKIEEG
+121 LKLVKIEEG
-130 ITSMAEGVWGK
+130 ITSMAGGAWK
-141 GYADSDTVTISFPS
+141 TGYADSDTVTISFPS

-164 LNWDKHSDSVIVP
+164 LNWDKHPDSVIVP
-177 TWLSKMKPENGVVY
+177 KWLSKMKPENGVVY

-786 KNTRLKSFTVP
+786 KNKKLKSFTVP

>member
-1 MHNFSCDEFD
+1 
-11 EYIQKKRR
+11 
-19 SSMKQKL
+19 MKQKL

-33 LLLAFLLLAFPI
+33 LLLAFLLLAFPT
-45 RGQAADPIIVT
+45 RGQAADSITVT
-56 DDDNGVKVQYELSKR
+56 DDDNGVKVQYELSQR
-71 GDSADT
+71 RDSADT
-77 YSAVIS
+77 YSAAIS
-83 FADEDATPEKLHIKS
+83 FADEDAQPEELHIKS
-98 KVKDANGT
+98 KVTDENGT
-106 SYEIRDIKSVAYKDS
+106 SYAIRDIKSVAYKDS

-130 ITSMAEGVWGK
+130 ITSMDGGAWEK
-141 GYADSDTVTISFPS
+141 GYANSDTVKISFPS

-164 LNWDKHSDSVIVP
+164 LNWDKHPDSVIVP

-191 AGKVAVYVPSAAE
+191 AGKVAVYVPEAE
-204 ETGAAKETAI
+204 KVSEI

-231 TDVEKVNIPASV
+231 TDVKKVNIPASV
-243 KAIGGAAFSGCTE
+243 KAIGGAAFAGCTN

-267 IEDLGWRAFY
+267 IEDLDWRAFY

-298 FSGCTNLATIDISK
+298 FSGCTSLATIDISK
-312 KSKLTQIEYGAF
+312 ESKLTKIEYGAF

-333 KSLGEFS
+333 KSLGNFY

-345 GPLTSVMGVKVEE
+345 GPSTSAQGVKVKE
-358 IYLPRESIKN
+358 IYLPKESIKN

-388 IGSSGDSKAQLP
+388 IGSSGDSKAELTKAELP

-406 CTNLK
+406 CTNLT
-411 TVNMDKNVNTIGTA
+411 TVNMDKNVKTIGTA

-432 LKSIDLTGVKEIMP
+432 LKSIDLTEVKEVMS
-446 YAFTKAGL
+446 YAFIKAGL
-454 SEVTIPSSVEKIGG
+454 SEVTIPSSVEKIGA
-468 IAFGGCISLETMT
+468 ITFGGCTSLETMT
-481 LESRWS
+481 LESRLS
-487 GEDSVYRRMV
+487 GEDLGFRKMV
-497 NILGNFSYVKGEYS
+497 SILGNFSYVKGKYS
-511 YNMHTSSEQVNNPI
+511 YNMHTSDEQVNNPI
-525 RSNEEFREKY
+525 RSNEEFRAKY

-546 KNDGEGTAL
+546 KNDGVGTAL
-555 DNSSAFAAHLVSL
+555 DNSSAFAAHIVSL

-575 GMKTIPSGAFKQ
+575 GMETIPSGAFKQ

-596 PSSIETIGNNA
+596 PSSIKTIGNNA

-624 TSIGSQAF
+624 NSIGDYAF

-637 NGGNSVGGSYDK
+637 NGGNSAEGDSYT
-649 KYTDEITDNGGIKN
+649 KYKDEIKDGGIKN
-663 IILPESVKTIGSGAF
+663 IILPESVKTIGSRAF

-690 ESVTSIQGQA
+690 KSVTSIQGQA

-734 DSTITGKLKKVIL
+734 DSTGKLKKVIL

-786 KNTRLKSFTVP
+786 KNKKLKSFTVP

-815 DITIPKNVQTIDV
+815 DITIPKNVQTMDV

-855 VTEEESASK
+855 VTEEESAAK

-870 NPKETV
+870 DPKETV
-876 EDFIAIPK
+876 KDFIAIPK
-884 NVTIYGYAG
+884 DVTIYGYAG
-893 STAEAYAQK
+893 STAEAYAKQ
-902 NGNKFVVINPEN
+902 NGNKFVAINPEN

-988 ETKPAI
+988 EKPAKPETKPAI

-1014 KQNGNV
+1014 NQTGTV
-1020 QVCGFAKGKKAATIV
+1020 QISGFAKGKKAATIA

-1067 IGNNVKIVGT
+1067 IGNNVKVVGT

-1082 AKKLYTITIGK
+1082 AKKLHTITIGK

>member
-1 MHNFSCDEFD
+1 
-11 EYIQKKRR
+11 
-19 SSMKQKL
+19 MKQKL

-45 RGQAADPIIVT
+45 RGQAADSITVT

-71 GDSADT
+71 GDSAGT
-77 YSAVIS
+77 YSAAIS
-83 FADEDATPEKLHIKS
+83 FVDEDAQPEELHIKS
-98 KVKDANGT
+98 KVTDANGT
-106 SYEIRDIKSVAYKDS
+106 SYAIKNIESVAYKDS
-121 LESVKIEEG
+121 LRSVEIEKG
-130 ITSMAEGVWGK
+130 ITSMAGRAWGN
-141 GYADSDTVTISFPS
+141 GYAKSDIVTISFPS

-164 LNWDKHSDSVIVP
+164 LNWKDYPDSVSVP
-177 TWLSKMKPENGVVY
+177 KWLSKMQPENGVVY
-191 AGKVAVYVPSAAE
+191 AGKVAVYVPSVAE

-225 KALFKN
+225 KALLGN

-243 KAIGGAAFSGCTE
+243 KAIGGAAFAGCTN
-256 LSQVNFAADAQ
+256 LSQVNFAANAQ
-267 IEDLGWRAFY
+267 IEDLDWRAFY

-298 FSGCTNLATIDISK
+298 FSGCTSLATIDISK
-312 KSKLTQIEYGAF
+312 ESKLTQIEYGAF
-324 GYYPYKIDL
+324 GYYPCKGL
-333 KSLGEFS
+333 
-340 DINPS
+340 DINSIWENKYVDNSYQSKYLWPS
-345 GPLTSVMGVKVEE
+345 STSGIREHAGVPVKKIYIPAAVAATGLFAQSETLEE
-358 IYLPRESIKN
+358 VTFGKAESIK
-368 YGGGSAAGLFAG
+368 
-380 CTTLEKVT
+380 KVE
-388 IGSSGDSKAQLP
+388 LP
-400 YEMFAG
+400 FEMFAQ

-411 TVNMDKNVNTIGTA
+411 TVNFDGNVNKIGVA
-425 AFAECTG
+425 AFTGCKSLQSVNLDGVESLDTYAFAKTG
-432 LKSIDLTGVKEIMP
+432 LK
-446 YAFTKAGL
+446 
-454 SEVTIPSSVEKIGG
+454 EVTIPQSVSNVGAS
-468 IAFGGCISLETMT
+468 AFGSCTALETMT
-481 LESRWS
+481 IESS
-487 GEDSVYRRMV
+487 LSNQDRRA
-497 NILGNFSYVKGEYS
+497 NKLLDILGNINYVKDTNGKYGIQ
-511 YNMHTSSEQVNNPI
+511 YNDIHTTNIQQNTPV
-525 RSNEEFREKY
+525 RSNADFRKLYPNQTSLRVLNIKMDSNEKNV
-535 PGQTAIKTLII
+535 L
-546 KNDGEGTAL
+546 EGRS
-555 DNSSAFAAHLVSL
+555 NFVAHLPGL
-568 ENVTLPE
+568 EKVTLPE
-575 GMKTIPSGAFKQ
+575 GIKEIPSSTFLQ
-587 CFSLKKVVL
+587 CFSLKDVAIPESVQ
-596 PSSIETIGNNA
+596 TIGYQA
-607 FDSDVNLDI
+607 FSCDISLDI

-624 TSIGSQAF
+624 TSIEWGAF
-632 SIINA
+632 SVINA
-637 NGGNSVGGSYDK
+637 NGGNSVDGDYYTR
-649 KYTDEITDNGGIKN
+649 YTDEITDNGGIKN
-663 IILPESVKTIGSGAF
+663 IILPKSVKTIGSSAF

-690 ESVTSIQGQA
+690 KSVTSIQGQA

-717 KVSGSSFN
+717 MVSDSSFN

-773 MNNIQNLGSSMFM
+773 MNNIQNLGKSMFM
-786 KNTRLKSFTVP
+786 KNKKLKSFTVP

-803 NQAAFYETTALK
+803 NQAAFYETTELK
-815 DITIPKNVQTIDV
+815 EITIPKNVQTMDV

-855 VTEEESASK
+855 VTEEESAAK

-870 NPKETV
+870 DPKETV
-876 EDFIAIPK
+876 KDFIAIPK
-884 NVTIYGYAG
+884 DVTIYGYAG
-893 STAEAYAQK
+893 STAEAYAKQ
-902 NGNKFVVINPEN
+902 NGNKFVAINPEN

-1014 KQNGNV
+1014 NQTGTV
-1020 QVCGFAKGKKAATIV
+1020 QVCGFAKGKKAATIA

-1067 IGNNVKIVGT
+1067 IGNNVKVVGT

-1082 AKKLYTITIGK
+1082 AKKLHTITIGK

>member
-1 MHNFSCDEFD
+1 
-11 EYIQKKRR
+11 
-19 SSMKQKL
+19 MKQKL

-45 RGQAADPIIVT
+45 RGQAADSITVT

-71 GDSADT
+71 GDSAGT
-77 YSAVIS
+77 YSAAIS
-83 FADEDATPEKLHIKS
+83 FVDEDATPEELYIKS

-106 SYEIRDIKSVAYKDS
+106 SYEIRDIKSVAYKNS
-121 LESVKIEEG
+121 LQSVKIEEG
-130 ITSMAEGVWGK
+130 ITSMDGGAWEK
-141 GYADSDTVTISFPS
+141 GYANSDTVKISFPS
-155 TLEDVEDGF
+155 TLEDVEDSF
-164 LNWDKHSDSVIVP
+164 LNWDKHPDSVIVP
-177 TWLSKMKPENGVVY
+177 KWLSKMQSENGVVY
-191 AGKVAVYVPSAAE
+191 AGKVAVYVPKAE
-204 ETGAAKETAI
+204 NDASKVSEI

-231 TDVEKVNIPASV
+231 TDVTKVNIPASV

-267 IEDLGWRAFY
+267 IEDLDWRAFY

-298 FSGCTNLATIDISK
+298 FSGCTSLATIDISK
-312 KSKLTQIEYGAF
+312 ESKLTRIEYGAF

-333 KSLGEFS
+333 KSLGDFS

-345 GPLTSVMGVKVEE
+345 GTLKDGLGVKVKE
-358 IYLPRESIKN
+358 IYLPKESIKN
-368 YGGGSAAGLFAG
+368 YKGGSAAGLFAG

-388 IGSSGDSKAQLP
+388 IGSSGDAKAELP

-406 CTNLK
+406 CTNLT
-411 TVNMDKNVNTIGTA
+411 TVNMDKNVKTIGTA

-432 LKSIDLTGVKEIMP
+432 LKSIDLTEVKEVMS

-454 SEVTIPSSVEKIGG
+454 SEVTIPSSVEKIGA
-468 IAFGGCISLETMT
+468 ITFGGCISLETMT

-663 IILPESVKTIGSGAF
+663 IILSESVKTIGSGAF

-1067 IGNNVKIVGT
+1067 IGNNVKVVGT

-1082 AKKLYTITIGK
+1082 AKKLHTITIGK

>member
-1 MHNFSCDEFD
+1 
-11 EYIQKKRR
+11 
-19 SSMKQKL
+19 MKQKL

-45 RGQAADPIIVT
+45 RGQAADSITVT
-56 DDDNGVKVQYELSKR
+56 DNDNGVEVQYELSKR
-71 GDSADT
+71 RDSADT
-77 YSAVIS
+77 YSAAIS
-83 FADEDATPEKLHIKS
+83 FADEDAQPKELHIKS
-98 KVKDANGT
+98 KVTDENGT
-106 SYEIRDIKSVAYKDS
+106 SYAIKNIESVAYKNS
-121 LESVKIEEG
+121 LKSVEIEEG
-130 ITSMAEGVWGK
+130 ITSMAGGAWEN
-141 GYADSDTVTISFPS
+141 GYANSDTVTISFPS
-155 TLEDVEDGF
+155 TLEDVEDSF
-164 LNWDKHSDSVIVP
+164 LNWKDYPDSVSVP
-177 TWLSKMKPENGVVY
+177 KWLSKMQPENGVVY
-191 AGKVAVYVPSAAE
+191 AGKVAVYVPSVAE

-225 KALFKN
+225 KALLGN

-243 KAIGGAAFSGCTE
+243 KAIGGAAFAGCTN
-256 LSQVNFAADAQ
+256 LSQVNFAANAQ
-267 IEDLGWRAFY
+267 IEDLDWRAFY

-283 SIKIPDSVTRIGTET
+283 SIRIPDSVTRIGNDT
-298 FSGCTNLATIDISK
+298 FSGCTSMATIDISK
-312 KSKLTQIEYGAF
+312 ESKLTQIEYGAF
-324 GYYPYKIDL
+324 GYYPCKGL
-333 KSLGEFS
+333 
-340 DINPS
+340 DINSIWENKYVDNSYQSQYLWPNSTS
-345 GPLTSVMGVKVEE
+345 GIREHAGVPVKK
-358 IYLPRESIKN
+358 IYIPAAVVRVNPER
-368 YGGGSAAGLFAG
+368 SATGLFAQS
-380 CTTLEKVT
+380 TTLKEVTFGNSEGIKVE
-388 IGSSGDSKAQLP
+388 LP
-400 YEMFAG
+400 FEMFAQ

-411 TVNMDKNVNTIGTA
+411 TVNFDGNVNNIGVA
-425 AFAECTG
+425 AFIGCESLQSVDLNGVESLDTYAFAKSG
-432 LKSIDLTGVKEIMP
+432 LK
-446 YAFTKAGL
+446 
-454 SEVTIPSSVEKIGG
+454 EVTIPQSVSNVGA
-468 IAFGGCISLETMT
+468 IAFGSCTALETMT
-481 LESRWS
+481 IESS
-487 GEDSVYRRMV
+487 LSNQDRRA
-497 NILGNFSYVKGEYS
+497 NKLLDILGNINYVKDTNGKYGVQ
-511 YNMHTSSEQVNNPI
+511 YNDIHTTSIQQNTPVRGNAD
-525 RSNEEFREKY
+525 FRKLY
-535 PGQTAIKTLII
+535 PNQTALRVLNIKMDSNG
-546 KNDGEGTAL
+546 KNVLEGRE
-555 DNSSAFAAHLVSL
+555 SFAAHLPGL
-568 ENVTLPE
+568 EEVTLPE
-575 GMKTIPSGAFKQ
+575 GIKEIPSSTFLQ
-587 CFSLKKVVL
+587 CFSLKNVAIPESVQ
-596 PSSIETIGNNA
+596 TIGYQA
-607 FDSDVNLDI
+607 FSCDVSLDI

-624 TSIGSQAF
+624 TSIGSSAF

-637 NGGNSVGGSYDK
+637 NGGNDAEGEWNTRYK
-649 KYTDEITDNGGIKN
+649 DEIKNGGIKN

-786 KNTRLKSFTVP
+786 KNKKLKSFTVP

>member
-1 MHNFSCDEFD
+1 
-11 EYIQKKRR
+11 
-19 SSMKQKL
+19 MKQKL

-45 RGQAADPIIVT
+45 RGQAADSITVT
-56 DDDNGVKVQYELSKR
+56 DDDNGVKVQYELSQR
-71 GDSADT
+71 RDSADT
-77 YSAVIS
+77 YSAAIS
-83 FADEDATPEKLHIKS
+83 FADEDAQPEELHIKS
-98 KVKDANGT
+98 KVTDENGT
-106 SYEIRDIKSVAYKDS
+106 SYAIRDIKSVAYKDS

-164 LNWDKHSDSVIVP
+164 LNWDKKPDSVIVP
-177 TWLSKMKPENGVVY
+177 KWLSKMQSENGVVY
-191 AGKVAVYVPSAAE
+191 AGKVAVYVPKAE
-204 ETGAAKETAI
+204 NDASKVSEI

-231 TDVEKVNIPASV
+231 TDVTKVNIPASV
-243 KAIGGAAFSGCTE
+243 KAIGGAAFSGCTN
-256 LSQVNFAADAQ
+256 LLQVNFAANAQ
-267 IEDLGWRAFY
+267 IKDLDWRAFY

-298 FSGCTNLATIDISK
+298 FSGCTSLATIDISK
-312 KSKLTQIEYGAF
+312 ESKLTKIEYGAF

-333 KSLGEFS
+333 KSLGNFY

-345 GPLTSVMGVKVEE
+345 GPSTSAQGVKVKE
-358 IYLPRESIKN
+358 IYLPKESIKN

-388 IGSSGDSKAQLP
+388 IGSSGDSKAELTKAELP

-406 CTNLK
+406 CTNLT
-411 TVNMDKNVNTIGTA
+411 TVNMDKNVKTIGTA

-432 LKSIDLTGVKEIMP
+432 LKSIDLTEVKEVMS
-446 YAFTKAGL
+446 YAFIKAGL
-454 SEVTIPSSVEKIGG
+454 SEVTIPSSVEKIGA
-468 IAFGGCISLETMT
+468 ITFGGCTSLETMT
-481 LESRWS
+481 LESRLS
-487 GEDSVYRRMV
+487 GEDLGFRKMV
-497 NILGNFSYVKGEYS
+497 SILGNFSYVKGKYS
-511 YNMHTSSEQVNNPI
+511 YYTMHTSDEQVNNPI
-525 RSNEEFREKY
+525 RSNEEFRANY

-546 KNDGEGTAL
+546 KNDGVGTAL
-555 DNSSAFAAHLVSL
+555 DNSSAFAAHIVSL

-575 GMKTIPSGAFKQ
+575 GMETIPSGAFKQ

-596 PSSIETIGNNA
+596 PSSIKTIGNNA

-624 TSIGSQAF
+624 TSIGDYAF

-637 NGGNSVGGSYDK
+637 NGGNSAEGDSYT
-649 KYTDEITDNGGIKN
+649 KYKDEIKDGGIKN
-663 IILPESVKTIGSGAF
+663 IILPESVKTIGSRAF

-690 ESVTSIQGQA
+690 KSVTSIQGQA

-734 DSTITGKLKKVIL
+734 DSTGKLKKVIL

-815 DITIPKNVQTIDV
+815 DITIPKNVQTMDV

-855 VTEEESASK
+855 VTEEESAAK

-870 NPKETV
+870 DPKETV
-876 EDFIAIPK
+876 KDFIAIPK
-884 NVTIYGYAG
+884 DVTIYGYAG
-893 STAEAYAQK
+893 STAEAYAKQ
-902 NGNKFVVINPEN
+902 NGNKFVAINPEN
-914 KVIFDSVG
+914 KD
-922 GSKVEEQT
+922 
-930 IECGE
+930 
-935 FAKKPADPAK
+935 
-945 EGYTFKGWYTN
+945 YY
-956 KECTNAFDFDKD
+956 
-968 SIKEE
+968 
-973 TTLYAKWEKNPSSKP
+973 
-988 ETKPAI
+988 
-994 KKNAKVTRGKYI
+994 
-1006 YKVTSVTK
+1006 
-1014 KQNGNV
+1014 
-1020 QVCGFAKGKKAATIV
+1020 
-1035 IPSTITINGKKFKVT
+1035 
-1050 SIAPKAFLK
+1050 
-1059 NKTVKKVV
+1059 
-1067 IGNNVKIVGT
+1067 
-1077 KAFYN
+1077 
-1082 AKKLYTITIGK
+1082 
-1093 NVTTIKSQAFGKL
+1093 
-1106 PKLKKV
+1106 
-1112 VVRSKKLKKLKK
+1112 
-1124 IKKKIFKPVKHK
+1124 
-1136 FTIK
+1136 

>member
-1 MHNFSCDEFD
+1 
-11 EYIQKKRR
+11 
-19 SSMKQKL
+19 MKQKL

-33 LLLAFLLLAFPI
+33 LLLAFLLLVFPI
-45 RGQAADPIIVT
+45 RGQAADSITVT

-71 GDSADT
+71 GDSAGT
-77 YSAVIS
+77 YSAAIS
-83 FADEDATPEKLHIKS
+83 FVDEDAQPKELHIKS
-98 KVKDANGT
+98 KVTDENGT
-106 SYEIRDIKSVAYKDS
+106 SYAIRDIKSVAYKDS

-164 LNWDKHSDSVIVP
+164 LNWDKHPDSVIVP

-191 AGKVAVYVPSAAE
+191 AGKVAVYVPEAE
-204 ETGAAKETAI
+204 KVSEI

-231 TDVEKVNIPASV
+231 TDVKKVNIPASV
-243 KAIGGAAFSGCTE
+243 KAIGGAAFAGCTN

-298 FSGCTNLATIDISK
+298 FSGCTSLATIDISK
-312 KSKLTQIEYGAF
+312 ESKLTKIEYGAF

-333 KSLGEFS
+333 KSLGNFY

-345 GPLTSVMGVKVEE
+345 GPSTSAQGVKVKE
-358 IYLPRESIKN
+358 IYLPKESIKN

-388 IGSSGDSKAQLP
+388 IGSSGDSKAELTKAELP

-406 CTNLK
+406 CTNLT
-411 TVNMDKNVNTIGTA
+411 TVNMDKNVKTIGTA

-432 LKSIDLTGVKEIMP
+432 LKSIDLTEVKEVMS
-446 YAFTKAGL
+446 YAFIKAGL
-454 SEVTIPSSVEKIGG
+454 SEVTIPSSVEKIGA
-468 IAFGGCISLETMT
+468 ITFGGCTSLETMT
-481 LESRWS
+481 LESRLS
-487 GEDSVYRRMV
+487 GEDLGFRKMV
-497 NILGNFSYVKGEYS
+497 SILGNFSYVKGEYS

-525 RSNEEFREKY
+525 RSNEEFRANY

-546 KNDGEGTAL
+546 KNDGVGTAL

-575 GMKTIPSGAFKQ
+575 GMETIPSGAFKQ

-596 PSSIETIGNNA
+596 PSSIKTIGNNA

-624 TSIGSQAF
+624 TSIGDYAF

-637 NGGNSVGGSYDK
+637 NGGNSAEGDSYT
-649 KYTDEITDNGGIKN
+649 KYKDEIKDGGIKN
-663 IILPESVKTIGSGAF
+663 IILPESVKTIGSRAF

-690 ESVTSIQGQA
+690 KSVTSIQGQA

-734 DSTITGKLKKVIL
+734 DSTGKLKKVIL

-815 DITIPKNVQTIDV
+815 DITIPKNVQTMDV

-855 VTEEESASK
+855 VTEEESAAK

-870 NPKETV
+870 DPKETV
-876 EDFIAIPK
+876 KDFIAIPK
-884 NVTIYGYAG
+884 DVTIYGYAG
-893 STAEAYAQK
+893 STAEAYAKQ
-902 NGNKFVVINPEN
+902 NGNKFVAINPEN

-988 ETKPAI
+988 EKPAKPETKPAI

-1014 KQNGNV
+1014 NQTGTV
-1020 QVCGFAKGKKAATIV
+1020 QISGFAKGKKAATIA

-1067 IGNNVKIVGT
+1067 IGNNVKVVGT

-1082 AKKLYTITIGK
+1082 AKKLHTITIGK

>member
-1 MHNFSCDEFD
+1 
-11 EYIQKKRR
+11 
-19 SSMKQKL
+19 MKQKL

-45 RGQAADPIIVT
+45 RGQAADSITVT

-71 GDSADT
+71 GDSAGT
-77 YSAVIS
+77 YSAAIS
-83 FADEDATPEKLHIKS
+83 FVDEDAQPEELHIKS
-98 KVKDANGT
+98 KVTDANGT
-106 SYEIRDIKSVAYKDS
+106 SYAIKNIESVAYKDS
-121 LESVKIEEG
+121 LRSVEIEKG
-130 ITSMAEGVWGK
+130 ITSMAGRAWGN
-141 GYADSDTVTISFPS
+141 GYAKSDIVTISFPS

-164 LNWDKHSDSVIVP
+164 LNWKDYPDSVSVP
-177 TWLSKMKPENGVVY
+177 KWLSKMQPENGVVY
-191 AGKVAVYVPSAAE
+191 AGKVAVYVPSVAE

-243 KAIGGAAFSGCTE
+243 KAIGGAAFAGCTN
-256 LSQVNFAADAQ
+256 LSQVNFAANAQ
-267 IEDLGWRAFY
+267 IEDLDWRAFY

-298 FSGCTNLATIDISK
+298 FSGCTSLATIDISK
-312 KSKLTQIEYGAF
+312 ESKLTQIEYGAF
-324 GYYPYKIDL
+324 GYYPCKGL
-333 KSLGEFS
+333 
-340 DINPS
+340 DINSIWENKYVDNSYQSKYLWPS
-345 GPLTSVMGVKVEE
+345 STSGIREHAGVPVKKIYIPAAVAATGLFAQSETLEE
-358 IYLPRESIKN
+358 VTFGKAESIK
-368 YGGGSAAGLFAG
+368 
-380 CTTLEKVT
+380 KVE
-388 IGSSGDSKAQLP
+388 LP
-400 YEMFAG
+400 FEMFAQ

-411 TVNMDKNVNTIGTA
+411 TVNFDGNVNKIGVA
-425 AFAECTG
+425 AFTGCKSLQSVNLDGVESLDTYAFAKTG
-432 LKSIDLTGVKEIMP
+432 LK
-446 YAFTKAGL
+446 
-454 SEVTIPSSVEKIGG
+454 EVTIPQSVSNVGAS
-468 IAFGGCISLETMT
+468 AFGSCTALETMT
-481 LESRWS
+481 IESS
-487 GEDSVYRRMV
+487 LSNQDRRA
-497 NILGNFSYVKGEYS
+497 NKLLDILGNINYVKDTNGKYGIQ
-511 YNMHTSSEQVNNPI
+511 YNDIHTTNIQQNTPV
-525 RSNEEFREKY
+525 RSNADFRKLYPNQTSLRVLNIKMDSNEKNV
-535 PGQTAIKTLII
+535 L
-546 KNDGEGTAL
+546 EGRS
-555 DNSSAFAAHLVSL
+555 NFVAHLPGL
-568 ENVTLPE
+568 EKVTLPE
-575 GMKTIPSGAFKQ
+575 GIKEIPSSTFLQ
-587 CFSLKKVVL
+587 CFSLKDVAIPESVQ
-596 PSSIETIGNNA
+596 TIGYQA
-607 FDSDVNLDI
+607 FSCDISLDI

-624 TSIGSQAF
+624 TSIEWGAF
-632 SIINA
+632 SVINA
-637 NGGNSVGGSYDK
+637 NGGNSVDGDYYTR
-649 KYTDEITDNGGIKN
+649 YTDEITDNGGIKN
-663 IILPESVKTIGSGAF
+663 IILPKSVKTIGSSAF

-690 ESVTSIQGQA
+690 KSVTSIQGQA

-717 KVSGSSFN
+717 MVSGSSFN

-786 KNTRLKSFTVP
+786 KNKKLKSFTVP

-815 DITIPKNVQTIDV
+815 EITIPKNVQTMDV

-855 VTEEESASK
+855 VTEEESAAK

-870 NPKETV
+870 DPKETV
-876 EDFIAIPK
+876 KDFIAIPK
-884 NVTIYGYAG
+884 DVTIYGYAG
-893 STAEAYAQK
+893 STAEAYAKQ
-902 NGNKFVVINPEN
+902 NGNKFVAINPEN

-1014 KQNGNV
+1014 NQTGTV
-1020 QVCGFAKGKKAATIV
+1020 QVCGFAKGKKAATIA

-1067 IGNNVKIVGT
+1067 IGNNVKVVGT

-1082 AKKLYTITIGK
+1082 AKKLHTITIGK

>member
-1 MHNFSCDEFD
+1 M
-11 EYIQKKRR
+11 
-19 SSMKQKL
+19 
-26 MSSIGGC
+26 
-33 LLLAFLLLAFPI
+33 
-45 RGQAADPIIVT
+45 
-56 DDDNGVKVQYELSKR
+56 
-71 GDSADT
+71 
-77 YSAVIS
+77 
-83 FADEDATPEKLHIKS
+83 
-98 KVKDANGT
+98 
-106 SYEIRDIKSVAYKDS
+106 
-121 LESVKIEEG
+121 
-130 ITSMAEGVWGK
+130 
-141 GYADSDTVTISFPS
+141 
-155 TLEDVEDGF
+155 
-164 LNWDKHSDSVIVP
+164 
-177 TWLSKMKPENGVVY
+177 
-191 AGKVAVYVPSAAE
+191 
-204 ETGAAKETAI
+204 
-214 TFKDGCTKIAH
+214 
-225 KALFKN
+225 
-231 TDVEKVNIPASV
+231 
-243 KAIGGAAFSGCTE
+243 
-256 LSQVNFAADAQ
+256 NFAADAQ
-267 IEDLGWRAFY
+267 IEDLDRRAFY

-298 FSGCTNLATIDISK
+298 FSGCTSLATIDISK
-312 KSKLTQIEYGAF
+312 ESKLTKIEYGAF

-333 KSLGEFS
+333 KSLGNFY

-345 GPLTSVMGVKVEE
+345 GPSTSAQGVKVKE
-358 IYLPRESIKN
+358 IYLPKESIKN

-388 IGSSGDSKAQLP
+388 IGSSGDSKAELTKAELP

-406 CTNLK
+406 CTNLT
-411 TVNMDKNVNTIGTA
+411 TVNMDKNVKTIGTA

-432 LKSIDLTGVKEIMP
+432 LKSIDLTEVKEVMS
-446 YAFTKAGL
+446 YAFIKAGL
-454 SEVTIPSSVEKIGG
+454 SEVTIPSSVEKIGA
-468 IAFGGCISLETMT
+468 ITFGGCTSLETMT
-481 LESRWS
+481 LESRLS
-487 GEDSVYRRMV
+487 GEDLGFRKMV
-497 NILGNFSYVKGEYS
+497 SILGNFSYVKGKYS
-511 YNMHTSSEQVNNPI
+511 YNMHTSDEQVNNPI
-525 RSNEEFREKY
+525 RSNEEFRAKY

-546 KNDGEGTAL
+546 KNDGVGTAL
-555 DNSSAFAAHLVSL
+555 DNSSAFAAHIVSL

-575 GMKTIPSGAFKQ
+575 GMETIPSGAFKQ

-596 PSSIETIGNNA
+596 PSSIKTIGNNA

-624 TSIGSQAF
+624 NSIGDYAF

-637 NGGNSVGGSYDK
+637 NGGNSAEGDSYT
-649 KYTDEITDNGGIKN
+649 KYKDEIKDGGIKN
-663 IILPESVKTIGSGAF
+663 IILPESVKTIGSRAF

-690 ESVTSIQGQA
+690 KSVTSIQGQA

-734 DSTITGKLKKVIL
+734 DSTGKLKKVIL

-786 KNTRLKSFTVP
+786 KNKKLKSFTVP

-815 DITIPKNVQTIDV
+815 DITIPKNVQTMDV

-855 VTEEESASK
+855 VTEEESAAK

-1067 IGNNVKIVGT
+1067 IGNNVKVVGT

>member
-1 MHNFSCDEFD
+1 
-11 EYIQKKRR
+11 
-19 SSMKQKL
+19 MKQKL

-33 LLLAFLLLAFPI
+33 LLLAFLLLVFPI
-45 RGQAADPIIVT
+45 RGQAADSITVT

-71 GDSADT
+71 GDSAGT
-77 YSAVIS
+77 YSAAIS
-83 FADEDATPEKLHIKS
+83 FVDEDATPEELHIKS
-98 KVKDANGT
+98 KVTDANGN

-121 LESVKIEEG
+121 LQSVKIEEG
-130 ITSMAEGVWGK
+130 ITSMAGGAWEN
-141 GYADSDTVTISFPS
+141 GYANSDIVTISFPS

-164 LNWDKHSDSVIVP
+164 LNWKDYPNSVSVP
-177 TWLSKMKPENGVVY
+177 KWLSKMQPENGVVY
-191 AGKVAVYVPSAAE
+191 AGKVAVYVPSVAE

-225 KALFKN
+225 KALLSN

-243 KAIGGAAFSGCTE
+243 KAIGGAAFAGCTN
-256 LSQVNFAADAQ
+256 LSQVNFAANAQ
-267 IEDLGWRAFY
+267 IEDLDWRAFY

-298 FSGCTNLATIDISK
+298 FSGCTSLATIDISK
-312 KSKLTQIEYGAF
+312 ESKLTKIEYGAF

-333 KSLGEFS
+333 KSLGNFY

-345 GPLTSVMGVKVEE
+345 GPSTSAQGVKVKE
-358 IYLPRESIKN
+358 IYLPKESIKN

-388 IGSSGDSKAQLP
+388 IGSSGDSKAELTKAELP

-406 CTNLK
+406 CTNLT
-411 TVNMDKNVNTIGTA
+411 TVNMDKNVKTIGTA

-432 LKSIDLTGVKEIMP
+432 LKSIDLTEVKEVMS
-446 YAFTKAGL
+446 YAFIKAGL
-454 SEVTIPSSVEKIGG
+454 SEVTIPSSVEKIGA
-468 IAFGGCISLETMT
+468 ITFGGCTSLETMT
-481 LESRWS
+481 LESRLS
-487 GEDSVYRRMV
+487 GEDLGFRKMV
-497 NILGNFSYVKGEYS
+497 SILGNFSYVKGKYS
-511 YNMHTSSEQVNNPI
+511 YNMHTSDEQVNNPI
-525 RSNEEFREKY
+525 RSNEEFRAKY

-546 KNDGEGTAL
+546 KNDGVGTAL
-555 DNSSAFAAHLVSL
+555 DNSSAFAAHIVSL

-575 GMKTIPSGAFKQ
+575 GMETIPSGAFKQ

-596 PSSIETIGNNA
+596 PSSIKTIGNNA

-624 TSIGSQAF
+624 NSIGDYAF

-637 NGGNSVGGSYDK
+637 NGGNSAEGDSYT
-649 KYTDEITDNGGIKN
+649 KYKDEIKDGGIKN
-663 IILPESVKTIGSGAF
+663 IILPESVKTIGSRAF

-690 ESVTSIQGQA
+690 KSVTSIQGQA

-734 DSTITGKLKKVIL
+734 DSTGKLKKVIL

-786 KNTRLKSFTVP
+786 KNKKLKSFTVP

-815 DITIPKNVQTIDV
+815 DITIPKNVQTMDV

-855 VTEEESASK
+855 VTEEESAAK

-870 NPKETV
+870 DPKETV
-876 EDFIAIPK
+876 KDFIAIPK
-884 NVTIYGYAG
+884 DVTIYGYAG
-893 STAEAYAQK
+893 STAEAYAKQ
-902 NGNKFVVINPEN
+902 NGNKFVAINPEN

-988 ETKPAI
+988 EKPAKPETKPAI

-1014 KQNGNV
+1014 NQTGTV
-1020 QVCGFAKGKKAATIV
+1020 QISGFAKGKKAATIA

-1067 IGNNVKIVGT
+1067 IGNNVKVVGT

-1082 AKKLYTITIGK
+1082 AKKLHTITIGK

>member
-1 MHNFSCDEFD
+1 
-11 EYIQKKRR
+11 
-19 SSMKQKL
+19 MKQKL

-45 RGQAADPIIVT
+45 RGQAADSITVT

-71 GDSADT
+71 GDSAGT
-77 YSAVIS
+77 YSAAIS
-83 FADEDATPEKLHIKS
+83 FVDEDATPEELHIKS
-98 KVKDANGT
+98 KVTDENGT
-106 SYEIRDIKSVAYKDS
+106 SYAIRDIKSVAYKDS
-121 LESVKIEEG
+121 LKLVKIEEG
-130 ITSMAEGVWGK
+130 ITSMAGGAWK
-141 GYADSDTVTISFPS
+141 TGYADSDTVTISFPS

-164 LNWDKHSDSVIVP
+164 LNWDKHPDSVIVP
-177 TWLSKMKPENGVVY
+177 KWLSKMKPENGVVY

>member
-1 MHNFSCDEFD
+1 
-11 EYIQKKRR
+11 
-19 SSMKQKL
+19 MKQKL

-191 AGKVAVYVPSAAE
+191 AGKVAVYVPEAE
-204 ETGAAKETAI
+204 KVSEI

-231 TDVEKVNIPASV
+231 TDVKKVNIPASV
-243 KAIGGAAFSGCTE
+243 KAIGGAAFAGCTN

-267 IEDLGWRAFY
+267 IEDLDWRAFY

-298 FSGCTNLATIDISK
+298 FSGCTSLATIDISK
-312 KSKLTQIEYGAF
+312 ESKLTKIEYGAF

-333 KSLGEFS
+333 KSLGNFY

-345 GPLTSVMGVKVEE
+345 GPSTSAQGVKVKE
-358 IYLPRESIKN
+358 IYLPKESIKN

-388 IGSSGDSKAQLP
+388 IGSSGDAKAELTKAELP

-406 CTNLK
+406 CTNLT
-411 TVNMDKNVNTIGTA
+411 TVNMDKNVKTIGTA

-432 LKSIDLTGVKEIMP
+432 LKSIDLTEVKEVMS
-446 YAFTKAGL
+446 YAFIKAGL
-454 SEVTIPSSVEKIGG
+454 SEVTIPSSVEKIGA
-468 IAFGGCISLETMT
+468 ITFGGCTSLETMT
-481 LESRWS
+481 LESRLS
-487 GEDSVYRRMV
+487 GEDLGFRNMV
-497 NILGNFSYVKGEYS
+497 SILGNFSYVKGEYS

-663 IILPESVKTIGSGAF
+663 IILSESVKTIGSGAF

-1067 IGNNVKIVGT
+1067 IGNNVKVVGT

-1082 AKKLYTITIGK
+1082 AKKLHTITIGK

>member
-1 MHNFSCDEFD
+1 
-11 EYIQKKRR
+11 
-19 SSMKQKL
+19 
-26 MSSIGGC
+26 
-33 LLLAFLLLAFPI
+33 
-45 RGQAADPIIVT
+45 
-56 DDDNGVKVQYELSKR
+56 
-71 GDSADT
+71 
-77 YSAVIS
+77 
-83 FADEDATPEKLHIKS
+83 
-98 KVKDANGT
+98 
-106 SYEIRDIKSVAYKDS
+106 
-121 LESVKIEEG
+121 
-130 ITSMAEGVWGK
+130 
-141 GYADSDTVTISFPS
+141 
-155 TLEDVEDGF
+155 
-164 LNWDKHSDSVIVP
+164 
-177 TWLSKMKPENGVVY
+177 
-191 AGKVAVYVPSAAE
+191 
-204 ETGAAKETAI
+204 
-214 TFKDGCTKIAH
+214 
-225 KALFKN
+225 
-231 TDVEKVNIPASV
+231 
-243 KAIGGAAFSGCTE
+243 
-256 LSQVNFAADAQ
+256 
-267 IEDLGWRAFY
+267 
-277 DCTALT
+277 
-283 SIKIPDSVTRIGTET
+283 
-298 FSGCTNLATIDISK
+298 
-312 KSKLTQIEYGAF
+312 
-324 GYYPYKIDL
+324 
-333 KSLGEFS
+333 
-340 DINPS
+340 
-345 GPLTSVMGVKVEE
+345 
-358 IYLPRESIKN
+358 
-368 YGGGSAAGLFAG
+368 
-380 CTTLEKVT
+380 
-388 IGSSGDSKAQLP
+388 
-400 YEMFAG
+400 
-406 CTNLK
+406 
-411 TVNMDKNVNTIGTA
+411 
-425 AFAECTG
+425 
-432 LKSIDLTGVKEIMP
+432 
-446 YAFTKAGL
+446 
-454 SEVTIPSSVEKIGG
+454 
-468 IAFGGCISLETMT
+468 
-481 LESRWS
+481 
-487 GEDSVYRRMV
+487 
-497 NILGNFSYVKGEYS
+497 
-511 YNMHTSSEQVNNPI
+511 
-525 RSNEEFREKY
+525 
-535 PGQTAIKTLII
+535 
-546 KNDGEGTAL
+546 
-555 DNSSAFAAHLVSL
+555 
-568 ENVTLPE
+568 
-575 GMKTIPSGAFKQ
+575 
-587 CFSLKKVVL
+587 
-596 PSSIETIGNNA
+596 
-607 FDSDVNLDI
+607 
-616 DFTKLTNL
+616 
-624 TSIGSQAF
+624 
-632 SIINA
+632 
-637 NGGNSVGGSYDK
+637 
-649 KYTDEITDNGGIKN
+649 
-663 IILPESVKTIGSGAF
+663 
-678 FGQRNVKKIVIP
+678 
-690 ESVTSIQGQA
+690 
-700 FQMIPALE
+700 MIPALE

-734 DSTITGKLKKVIL
+734 DSTGKLKKVIL

-786 KNTRLKSFTVP
+786 KNKKLKSFTVP

-1067 IGNNVKIVGT
+1067 IGNNVKVVGT

-1082 AKKLYTITIGK
+1082 AKKLHTITIGK

>member
-56 DDDNGVKVQYELSKR
+56 DDDNGVKVQYELSQR
-71 GDSADT
+71 RDSADT

-130 ITSMAEGVWGK
+130 ITSMAGGAWK
-141 GYADSDTVTISFPS
+141 TGYADSDTVTISFPS

-164 LNWDKHSDSVIVP
+164 LNWDKHPDSVIVP
-177 TWLSKMKPENGVVY
+177 KWLSKMKPENGVVY
-191 AGKVAVYVPSAAE
+191 AGKVAVYVPKAE
-204 ETGAAKETAI
+204 NDASKVSEI

-231 TDVEKVNIPASV
+231 TDVTKVNIPASV
-243 KAIGGAAFSGCTE
+243 KAIGGAAFAGCTE

-298 FSGCTNLATIDISK
+298 FSGCTSLATIDISK
-312 KSKLTQIEYGAF
+312 ESKLTRIEYGAF

-333 KSLGEFS
+333 KSLGDFS

-345 GPLTSVMGVKVEE
+345 GTLKDGLGVKVKE
-358 IYLPRESIKN
+358 IYLPKESIKN
-368 YGGGSAAGLFAG
+368 YKGGSAAGLFAG

-388 IGSSGDSKAQLP
+388 IGSSGDAKAELP

-406 CTNLK
+406 CTNLT
-411 TVNMDKNVNTIGTA
+411 TVNMDKNVKTIGTA

-432 LKSIDLTGVKEIMP
+432 LKSIDLTEVKEVMS

-454 SEVTIPSSVEKIGG
+454 SEVTIPSSVEKIGA
-468 IAFGGCISLETMT
+468 IAFGGCTSLETMT

-487 GEDSVYRRMV
+487 GEDSESRRMV
-497 NILGNFSYVKGEYS
+497 NILGNFSYVKGKYS

-525 RSNEEFREKY
+525 RSNEEFRKKY

-555 DNSSAFAAHLVSL
+555 DNSSAFAAHIVSL

-575 GMKTIPSGAFKQ
+575 GMTTIPIGAFKQ

-596 PSSIETIGNNA
+596 PSSIETIGDNA

-624 TSIGSQAF
+624 TSIGSRAF

-637 NGGNSVGGSYDK
+637 NGGNDAEGGYDT
-649 KYTDEITDNGGIKN
+649 KYKDEIKDGGIKN
-663 IILPESVKTIGSGAF
+663 IILPESVKTIGRSAF

-690 ESVTSIQGQA
+690 KSVTSIQGQA

-708 ELEVYASLD
+708 ELEIYASLD
-717 KVSGSSFN
+717 MVSGSGFN

-747 GESYSATGKIGSA
+747 GEDYSAIGKIGSA

-786 KNTRLKSFTVP
+786 KNKKLKSFTVP

-815 DITIPKNVQTIDV
+815 DITIPKNVQTMDV

-855 VTEEESASK
+855 VTEEESAAK

-870 NPKETV
+870 DPKETV
-876 EDFIAIPK
+876 KDFIAIPK
-884 NVTIYGYAG
+884 DVTIYGYAG
-893 STAEAYAQK
+893 STAEAYAKQ
-902 NGNKFVVINPEN
+902 NGNKFVAINPEN

-988 ETKPAI
+988 EKPAI

>member
-1 MHNFSCDEFD
+1 
-11 EYIQKKRR
+11 
-19 SSMKQKL
+19 MK
-26 MSSIGGC
+26 
-33 LLLAFLLLAFPI
+33 
-45 RGQAADPIIVT
+45 
-56 DDDNGVKVQYELSKR
+56 
-71 GDSADT
+71 
-77 YSAVIS
+77 
-83 FADEDATPEKLHIKS
+83 
-98 KVKDANGT
+98 
-106 SYEIRDIKSVAYKDS
+106 
-121 LESVKIEEG
+121 
-130 ITSMAEGVWGK
+130 
-141 GYADSDTVTISFPS
+141 
-155 TLEDVEDGF
+155 
-164 LNWDKHSDSVIVP
+164 
-177 TWLSKMKPENGVVY
+177 
-191 AGKVAVYVPSAAE
+191 
-204 ETGAAKETAI
+204 
-214 TFKDGCTKIAH
+214 
-225 KALFKN
+225 
-231 TDVEKVNIPASV
+231 
-243 KAIGGAAFSGCTE
+243 
-256 LSQVNFAADAQ
+256 
-267 IEDLGWRAFY
+267 
-277 DCTALT
+277 
-283 SIKIPDSVTRIGTET
+283 
-298 FSGCTNLATIDISK
+298 
-312 KSKLTQIEYGAF
+312 
-324 GYYPYKIDL
+324 
-333 KSLGEFS
+333 
-340 DINPS
+340 
-345 GPLTSVMGVKVEE
+345 E
-358 IYLPRESIKN
+358 IYLPKESIKN

-388 IGSSGDSKAQLP
+388 IGSSGDSKAELTKAELP

-406 CTNLK
+406 CTNLT
-411 TVNMDKNVNTIGTA
+411 TVNMDKNVKTIGTA

-432 LKSIDLTGVKEIMP
+432 LKSIDLTEVKEVMS
-446 YAFTKAGL
+446 YAFIKAGL
-454 SEVTIPSSVEKIGG
+454 SEVTIPSSVEKIGA
-468 IAFGGCISLETMT
+468 ITFGGCTSLETMT
-481 LESRWS
+481 LESRLS
-487 GEDSVYRRMV
+487 GEDLGFRKMV
-497 NILGNFSYVKGEYS
+497 SILGNFSYVKGKYS
-511 YNMHTSSEQVNNPI
+511 YYTMHTSDEQVNNPI
-525 RSNEEFREKY
+525 RSNEEFRANY

-546 KNDGEGTAL
+546 KNDGVGTAL
-555 DNSSAFAAHLVSL
+555 DNSSAFAAHIVSL

-575 GMKTIPSGAFKQ
+575 GMETIPSGAFKQ

-596 PSSIETIGNNA
+596 PSSIKTIGNNA

-624 TSIGSQAF
+624 TSIGDYAF

-637 NGGNSVGGSYDK
+637 NGGNSAEGDSYT
-649 KYTDEITDNGGIKN
+649 KYKDEIKDGGIKN
-663 IILPESVKTIGSGAF
+663 IILPESVKTIGSRAF

-690 ESVTSIQGQA
+690 KSVTSIQGQA

-734 DSTITGKLKKVIL
+734 DSTGKLKKVIL

-815 DITIPKNVQTIDV
+815 DITIPKNVQTMDV
-828 EAFRKSGLEKI
+828 EVFRKSGLEKI

-855 VTEEESASK
+855 VTEEESAAK

-870 NPKETV
+870 DPKETV
-876 EDFIAIPK
+876 KDFIAIPK
-884 NVTIYGYAG
+884 DVTIYGYAG
-893 STAEAYAQK
+893 STAEAYAKQ
-902 NGNKFVVINPEN
+902 NGNKFVAINPEN

-988 ETKPAI
+988 ETPAKPETKPAI

-1014 KQNGNV
+1014 NQTGTV
-1020 QVCGFAKGKKAATIV
+1020 QVCGFAKGKKAATIA

-1067 IGNNVKIVGT
+1067 IGNNVKVVGT

-1082 AKKLYTITIGK
+1082 AKKLHTITIGK
-1093 NVTTIKSQAFGKL
+1093 NVITIKSQAFGKL

>member
-1 MHNFSCDEFD
+1 M
-11 EYIQKKRR
+11 
-19 SSMKQKL
+19 
-26 MSSIGGC
+26 
-33 LLLAFLLLAFPI
+33 
-45 RGQAADPIIVT
+45 
-56 DDDNGVKVQYELSKR
+56 
-71 GDSADT
+71 
-77 YSAVIS
+77 
-83 FADEDATPEKLHIKS
+83 
-98 KVKDANGT
+98 
-106 SYEIRDIKSVAYKDS
+106 
-121 LESVKIEEG
+121 
-130 ITSMAEGVWGK
+130 
-141 GYADSDTVTISFPS
+141 
-155 TLEDVEDGF
+155 
-164 LNWDKHSDSVIVP
+164 
-177 TWLSKMKPENGVVY
+177 
-191 AGKVAVYVPSAAE
+191 
-204 ETGAAKETAI
+204 
-214 TFKDGCTKIAH
+214 
-225 KALFKN
+225 
-231 TDVEKVNIPASV
+231 
-243 KAIGGAAFSGCTE
+243 
-256 LSQVNFAADAQ
+256 NFAADAQ
-267 IEDLGWRAFY
+267 IEDLDWRAFY

-298 FSGCTNLATIDISK
+298 FSGCTSLATIDISK
-312 KSKLTQIEYGAF
+312 ESKLTKIEYGAF

-333 KSLGEFS
+333 KSLGNFY

-345 GPLTSVMGVKVEE
+345 GPSTSAQGVKVKE
-358 IYLPRESIKN
+358 IYLPKESIKN

-388 IGSSGDSKAQLP
+388 IGSSGDSKAELTKAELP

-406 CTNLK
+406 CTNLT
-411 TVNMDKNVNTIGTA
+411 TVNMDKNVKTIGTA

-432 LKSIDLTGVKEIMP
+432 LKSIDLTEVKEVMS
-446 YAFTKAGL
+446 YAFIKAGL
-454 SEVTIPSSVEKIGG
+454 SEVTIPSSVEKIGA
-468 IAFGGCISLETMT
+468 ITFGGCTSLETMT
-481 LESRWS
+481 LESRLS
-487 GEDSVYRRMV
+487 GEDLGFRKMV
-497 NILGNFSYVKGEYS
+497 SILGNFSYVKGKYS
-511 YNMHTSSEQVNNPI
+511 YNMHTSDEQVNNPI
-525 RSNEEFREKY
+525 RSNEEFRAKY
-535 PGQTAIKTLII
+535 LGQTAIKTLII
-546 KNDGEGTAL
+546 KNDGVGTAL
-555 DNSSAFAAHLVSL
+555 DNSSAFAAHIVSL

-575 GMKTIPSGAFKQ
+575 GMETIPSGAFKQ

-596 PSSIETIGNNA
+596 PSSIKTIGNNA

-624 TSIGSQAF
+624 NSIGDYAF

-637 NGGNSVGGSYDK
+637 NGGNSAEGDSYT
-649 KYTDEITDNGGIKN
+649 KYKDEIKDGGIKN
-663 IILPESVKTIGSGAF
+663 IILPESVKTIGSRAF

-690 ESVTSIQGQA
+690 KSVTSIQGQA

-734 DSTITGKLKKVIL
+734 DSTGKLKKVIL

-786 KNTRLKSFTVP
+786 KNKKLKSFTVP

-815 DITIPKNVQTIDV
+815 DITIPKNVQTMDV

-855 VTEEESASK
+855 VTEEESAAK

-1067 IGNNVKIVGT
+1067 IGNNVKVVGT

>member
-1 MHNFSCDEFD
+1 M
-11 EYIQKKRR
+11 
-19 SSMKQKL
+19 
-26 MSSIGGC
+26 
-33 LLLAFLLLAFPI
+33 
-45 RGQAADPIIVT
+45 
-56 DDDNGVKVQYELSKR
+56 
-71 GDSADT
+71 
-77 YSAVIS
+77 
-83 FADEDATPEKLHIKS
+83 
-98 KVKDANGT
+98 
-106 SYEIRDIKSVAYKDS
+106 
-121 LESVKIEEG
+121 
-130 ITSMAEGVWGK
+130 
-141 GYADSDTVTISFPS
+141 
-155 TLEDVEDGF
+155 
-164 LNWDKHSDSVIVP
+164 
-177 TWLSKMKPENGVVY
+177 
-191 AGKVAVYVPSAAE
+191 
-204 ETGAAKETAI
+204 
-214 TFKDGCTKIAH
+214 
-225 KALFKN
+225 
-231 TDVEKVNIPASV
+231 
-243 KAIGGAAFSGCTE
+243 
-256 LSQVNFAADAQ
+256 NFAADAQ
-267 IEDLGWRAFY
+267 IEDLDWRAFY

-298 FSGCTNLATIDISK
+298 FSGCTSLATIDISK
-312 KSKLTQIEYGAF
+312 ESKLTKIEYGAF

-333 KSLGEFS
+333 KSLGNFY

-345 GPLTSVMGVKVEE
+345 GPSTSAQGVKVKE
-358 IYLPRESIKN
+358 IYLPKESIKN

-388 IGSSGDSKAQLP
+388 IGSSGDSKAELTKAELP

-406 CTNLK
+406 CTNLT
-411 TVNMDKNVNTIGTA
+411 TVNMDKNVKTIGTA

-432 LKSIDLTGVKEIMP
+432 LKSIDLTEVKEVMS
-446 YAFTKAGL
+446 YAFIKAGL
-454 SEVTIPSSVEKIGG
+454 SEVTIPSSVEKIGA
-468 IAFGGCISLETMT
+468 ITFGGCTSLETMT
-481 LESRWS
+481 LESRLS
-487 GEDSVYRRMV
+487 GEDLGFRKMV
-497 NILGNFSYVKGEYS
+497 SILGNFSYVKGS
-511 YNMHTSSEQVNNPI
+511 YNMHTSDEQVNNPI
-525 RSNEEFREKY
+525 RSNEEFRAKY

-546 KNDGEGTAL
+546 KNDGVGTAL
-555 DNSSAFAAHLVSL
+555 DNSSAFAAHIVSL

-575 GMKTIPSGAFKQ
+575 GMETIPSGAFKQ

-596 PSSIETIGNNA
+596 PSSIKTIGNNA

-624 TSIGSQAF
+624 NSIGDYAF

-637 NGGNSVGGSYDK
+637 NGGNSAEGDSYT
-649 KYTDEITDNGGIKN
+649 KYKDEIKDGGIKN
-663 IILPESVKTIGSGAF
+663 IILPESVKTIGSRAF

-690 ESVTSIQGQA
+690 KSVTSIQGQA

-734 DSTITGKLKKVIL
+734 DSTGKLKKVIL

-786 KNTRLKSFTVP
+786 KNKKLKSFTVP

-815 DITIPKNVQTIDV
+815 DITIPKNVQTMDV

-855 VTEEESASK
+855 VTEEESAAK

-1067 IGNNVKIVGT
+1067 IGNNVKVVGT